1 MPPATSLPA
10 VIELAFD
17 PVLRLGDVGV
27 RVETV
32 AIAIVLLA
40 ALLLAAR
47 VGLATPVNVG
57 RPPSAPGATSEDA
70 NHLRPDD
77 LLYIAVAALPGAVA
91 GGRLGHVL
99 LHLDYYAAN
108 PSAVLDPGVGGLAL
122 PLAVL
127 GGILSAAVVA
137 ALLGAPVGR
146 WLHAAAVPLLF
157 ALAAGKAALVLGGD
171 GQGLPSDLPW
181 ATAYVGP
188 GPWGSLAPEVPSH
201 PAQAYEALTTTL
213 ALVAVGGLL
222 RGGGFRSVDGRALTV
237 GLGLWAAGRFLV
249 AFVSR
254 EAQILGPL
262 RAEHLVSAAVI
273 GLAAAWFAALAA
285 RERRVA
291 RGGPVAGSPSADD
304 GTPDWPDP
312 ATRPRF

>member
-1 MPPATSLPA
+1 MHPVTSLPA
-10 VIELAFD
+10 AIELAFD
-17 PVLRLGDVGV
+17 PIVRFGDAGV
-27 RVETV
+27 RLETI
-32 AIAIVLLA
+32 AIALVLLT

-47 VGLATPVNVG
+47 IGLATPVILG
-57 RPPSAPGATSEDA
+57 RPPSAPGATSDEV

-77 LLYIAVAALPGAVA
+77 LMYIAVAAIPGAVA

-99 LHLDYYAAN
+99 LHLDFYTAN
-108 PSAVLDPGVGGLAL
+108 PAAALDPGVGGLAL
-122 PLAVL
+122 PLAIL

-137 ALLGAPVGR
+137 SLLGAPVGR

-201 PAQAYEALTTTL
+201 PAQAYEALTSTL

-222 RGGGFRSVDGRALTV
+222 RAGGFRSLDGRALAV
-237 GLGLWAAGRFLV
+237 GLALWAAGRFLV

-254 EAQILGPL
+254 EAEILGPL
-262 RAEHLVSAAVI
+262 RAEHLVSAALI
-273 GLAAAWFAALAA
+273 GLAGAWFVAL
-285 RERRVA
+285 VA
-291 RGGPVAGSPSADD
+291 RGRRVDRGGRAGRSRAD
-304 GTPDWPDP
+304 GGRPDWPDP